1 MTGFRGW
8 TENAEVVDPLT
19 PETLRE
25 LVTHAQEFV
34 SMDNPSRGEHFF
46 AQAARTGPERW
57 QVEVRLGAAGRPLQ
71 TVDVNGDAAF
81 DILRSWAAGDGW
93 WEDAFSWTPLP
104 SG

>member
-8 TENAEVVDPLT
+8 TENAEIVDPLT
-19 PETLRE
+19 PESLRE
-25 LVTHAQEFV
+25 LVLEAQEFV
-34 SMDNPSRGEHFF
+34 VMDNPSWGRQFF

-57 QVEVRLGAAGRPLQ
+57 QVEVRLGAPGRHLR
-71 TVDVNGDAAF
+71 TVDVNSDAAF

-104 SG
+104 TG

>member
-8 TENAEVVDPLT
+8 TEDVEVIDPLT

-25 LVTHAQEFV
+25 LVSTAQDFV
-34 SMDNPSRGEHFF
+34 RVDHPSRGGEFS
-46 AQAARTGPERW
+46 AQATRTGPERW
-57 QVEVRLGAAGRPLQ
+57 QVEVRLDRPDRHVQ

-104 SG
+104 S